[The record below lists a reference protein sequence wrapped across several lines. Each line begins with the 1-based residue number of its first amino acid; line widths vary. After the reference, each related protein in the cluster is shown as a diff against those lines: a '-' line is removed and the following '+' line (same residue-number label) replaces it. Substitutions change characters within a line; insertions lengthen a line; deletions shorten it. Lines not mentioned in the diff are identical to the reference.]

1 MMKEVETIII
11 GGGISGLSCG
21 RKLQDS
27 GKKFLLITKNLGGRM
42 LSSKNFG
49 VDYGAAYVTSDYTN
63 VLEYVEKQER
73 FRLRDFYFFDGFNF
87 SNIFNYKN
95 IKYFSK
101 IIKFFF
107 ILKSLERNLLKYRKQ
122 APYKTI
128 KECFMENKVL
138 SKYWNMSAK
147 DFIKKNGFEELDKL
161 YGNPITAT
169 TAFVESNK
177 VNAAY
182 YIGMFFC
189 AILPTWTVNFKHTIE
204 KLNRGFENKIKIASV
219 IKVKKQKNGKFKVR
233 TSKGDFLAKNIVF
246 AAPEKSLSKVYNIPK
261 PNLQQSAYTFHI
273 VGTRRDIY
281 QDKKAVCFRPKNHD
295 IYMMWKQKSGADLIY
310 SKNSKPNFKEYYER
324 YHIIKKIH
332 WQPGMII
339 PKHDLIDQNLEKNV
353 YLASDYNLSLMEDSF
368 LTGLYAANQI
378 IKSS

>member
-1 MMKEVETIII
+1 MKEFETIII

-27 GKKFLLITKNLGGRM
+27 DKDFLLITKDLGGRM

-63 VLEYVEKQER
+63 VLKYVEKQER

-87 SNIFNYKN
+87 SNVFSYKN
-95 IKYFSK
+95 IKHFPK
-101 IIKFFF
+101 MVKFLF

-122 APYKTI
+122 APNKTV
-128 KECFMENKVL
+128 KECFTENKVL
-138 SKYWNMSAK
+138 NKYWKMSAK
-147 DFIKKNGFEELDKL
+147 DFIKDNGLEELDEL

-169 TAFVESNK
+169 TAFVESDK

-189 AILPTWTVNFKHTIE
+189 AVLPTWTVNFRHTVK
-204 KLNRGFENKIKIASV
+204 KLSKGFENKIKIASV
-219 IKVKKQKNGKFKVR
+219 LKVKKQKSGKFKVH
-233 TSKGDFLAKNIVF
+233 TSRGDFLTKNIVF

-261 PNLQQSAYTFHI
+261 PNLQQPAYTFHV

-295 IYMMWKQKSGADLIY
+295 IYMIWKQKSGADLIY
-310 SKNSKPNFKEYYER
+310 SKNSRPNFKEYYER
-324 YHIIKKIH
+324 YHVIKKVH

-378 IKSS
+378 IKS

>member
-1 MMKEVETIII
+1 
-11 GGGISGLSCG
+11 
-21 RKLQDS
+21 
-27 GKKFLLITKNLGGRM
+27 M